1 MAKFARK
8 NSMPLGI
15 DTNTPK
21 DISAV
26 ASTDTGWLNKILYK
40 IKTWCNNTFA
50 AKSHQHSNVSELPG
64 IITTSSVDAVTKQLD
79 GTNIDKNANV
89 PTTDTG
95 GVLFNNIRKIKI
107 GTVTICTF
115 DMRFKGRDG
124 WHTCSL
130 PVAFS
135 KIYTIQVQQTGG
147 GDGDSSKVHRVNGNK
162 IMFHEYSD
170 GRSTFSVLI
179 IGEE

>member
-1 MAKFARK
+1 MAFKRK
-8 NSMPLGI
+8 NPIPLDETI
-15 DTNTPK
+15 KTDIADVTNSDK
-21 DISAV
+21 
-26 ASTDTGWLNKILYK
+26 GWLNKILYK
-40 IKTWCNNTFA
+40 IKTWCNSTFA
-50 AKSHQHSNVSELPG
+50 AKSHQHSNISELPG
-64 IITTSSVDAVTKQLD
+64 IITTSSVNDVTRQLD

-130 PVAFS
+130 PVTFS
-135 KIYTIQVQQTGG
+135 KIYTIQAQQTGG